1 MPKEIAQNE
10 VADYKIHLS
19 GKLTNRSSKIAFNNL
34 LLDMD
39 NYIIL
44 SSIDDKF

>member
-1 MPKEIAQNE
+1 MPKDSIQNE
-10 VADYKIHLS
+10 VNDYKIHLS
-19 GKLTNRSSKIAFNNL
+19 GSLTNRASKIAFNNL

-44 SSIDDKF
+44 SSIESK

>member
-1 MPKEIAQNE
+1 MPKEIVQNG
-10 VADYKIHLS
+10 VTDYKIHLS
-19 GKLTNRSSKIAFNNL
+19 GVLTNRASKVAFNNL

-44 SSIDDKF
+44 STIEDKS